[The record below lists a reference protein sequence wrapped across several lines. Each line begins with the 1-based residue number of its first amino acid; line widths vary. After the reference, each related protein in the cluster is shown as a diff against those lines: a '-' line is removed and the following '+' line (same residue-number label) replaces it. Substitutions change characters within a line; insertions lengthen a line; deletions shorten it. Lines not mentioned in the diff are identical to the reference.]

1 MAIAKLSDDEL
12 QTALTTLPS
21 WSLVEGKLHRELR
34 FESFVQAFSFMTAV
48 ALVAE
53 KADHHPEWS
62 NVYSR
67 VVIDLT
73 THDSGGIT
81 ANDVKLATAIDALAR
96 R

>member
-1 MAIAKLSDDEL
+1 MAIAKLSDAEL

-81 ANDVKLATAIDALAR
+81 AHDVKLATAIDGLAR